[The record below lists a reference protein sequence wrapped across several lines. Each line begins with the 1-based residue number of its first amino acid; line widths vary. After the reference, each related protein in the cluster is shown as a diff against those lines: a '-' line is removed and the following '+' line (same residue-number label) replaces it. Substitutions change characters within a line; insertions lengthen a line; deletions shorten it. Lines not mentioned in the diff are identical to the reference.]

1 MWPIKQRKREKR
13 KEEEKR
19 EKSDSK
25 FFARQMASECE
36 KLLTK
41 WKFHSQMASKTVLFP
56 GLLGGGGG
64 AIDGSLEAFGCVISC
79 F

>member
-41 WKFHSQMASKTVLFP
+41 W
-56 GLLGGGGG
+56 
-64 AIDGSLEAFGCVISC
+64 
-79 F
+79 